1 MNEKEI
7 LDELSISVACL
18 LDDAEEINGQDI
30 IKAEVKDIEHIQ
42 DLVTRLEY
50 EKWKREKDDLP
61 RPRNQTEIIKMKLP
75 PY

>member
-1 MNEKEI
+1 MNGLVRTIQMTEKEI

-18 LDDAEEINGQDI
+18 LDDVEEINGQDI

-50 EKWKREKDDLP
+50 EKWKRDKEKNDS
-61 RPRNQTEIIKMKLP
+61 
-75 PY
+75 